1 MLHSPNADDLG
12 ISSDEDEEEDQ
23 QEPEAPPQEDE
34 PQFQRIDTRIPD
46 SMVSRS
52 ALAIRIAQEIDG
64 YHMTVARRR
73 DASQVWRYAYETMPP
88 GTANR
93 WDNSSDS
100 PSPFTRIYADSHTYR
115 LNGQILDDV
124 PPYSTIAEDDD
135 KEADQYSD
143 VIGDCLWSML
153 NSADWIGFA
162 RKIHKEI
169 SVTGNCLVR
178 TTYEQKIERHP
189 RVVVNYNKNK
199 ARQHLSKTGR
209 PDHAVWAGVEGV
221 KLEHE
226 TVTAYQGICLKVI
239 PWEDMFI
246 LPPTAREPEE
256 AYGIGE
262 IYSIRGED
270 LVLGVKQGIYDE
282 DAVEMVMA
290 AQSDDVSQERRERL
304 DAQGLSDSYSAR
316 GTYGGDDDRLYR
328 QYRVAEL
335 CWKAD
340 FDGDGLMEWAVVVMH
355 MDTRKILRLSWL
367 EYEHGQPYYTM
378 MRYMVRPGEM
388 FAMGVAELISSFHNA
403 DTAVLNQLIDH
414 GDLALN
420 WNGNIFYDDTAGLF
434 PDRFVMQLGK
444 PIRVQNLGGIKP
456 VPPMALPAEHYQM
469 HLHLQDICDRLTAT
483 SNISLGK
490 PAESESTLGE
500 MQMVNSSLQRVFEDH
515 VAEVARQHV
524 KIWDQV
530 RWLVSQYGVG
540 PDGEV
545 KFRST
550 VPANENVFK
559 SIPPDILRR
568 RVQFVPTGLKQM
580 SDMGTRV
587 QIAVMIRNAML
598 GDPLVQSNVEAK
610 MMLADDYLRAL
621 NYPHRE
627 ELMGAI
633 KKGVEAQQQVQQ
645 AEMAS
650 GGGQPLLGGP
660 GGDSG
665 GAVQP
670 PAGAPAMPSPGPG
683 KSIGAP
689 GPPPPKSGGGP
700 PGMMGQ

>member
-1 MLHSPNADDLG
+1 
-12 ISSDEDEEEDQ
+12 
-23 QEPEAPPQEDE
+23 
-34 PQFQRIDTRIPD
+34 
-46 SMVSRS
+46 
-52 ALAIRIAQEIDG
+52 
-64 YHMTVARRR
+64 
-73 DASQVWRYAYETMPP
+73 
-88 GTANR
+88 
-93 WDNSSDS
+93 
-100 PSPFTRIYADSHTYR
+100 
-115 LNGQILDDV
+115 
-124 PPYSTIAEDDD
+124 
-135 KEADQYSD
+135 
-143 VIGDCLWSML
+143 
-153 NSADWIGFA
+153 
-162 RKIHKEI
+162 
-169 SVTGNCLVR
+169 
-178 TTYEQKIERHP
+178 
-189 RVVVNYNKNK
+189 
-199 ARQHLSKTGR
+199 
-209 PDHAVWAGVEGV
+209 
-221 KLEHE
+221 
-226 TVTAYQGICLKVI
+226 
-239 PWEDMFI
+239 
-246 LPPTAREPEE
+246 
-256 AYGIGE
+256 
-262 IYSIRGED
+262 
-270 LVLGVKQGIYDE
+270 
-282 DAVEMVMA
+282 
-290 AQSDDVSQERRERL
+290 
-304 DAQGLSDSYSAR
+304 
-316 GTYGGDDDRLYR
+316 
-328 QYRVAEL
+328 
-335 CWKAD
+335 
-340 FDGDGLMEWAVVVMH
+340 
-355 MDTRKILRLSWL
+355 
-367 EYEHGQPYYTM
+367 
-378 MRYMVRPGEM
+378 M
-388 FAMGVAELISSFHNA
+388 FAMGVSELISSFHNA

-456 VPPMALPAEHYQM
+456 VTPMALPAEHYQM

-559 SIPPDILRR
+559 SRPPDILRR

-633 KKGVEAQQQVQQ
+633 KRRWMLVGGSLFLEALEAL
-645 AEMAS
+645 AEVLCN
-650 GGGQPLLGGP
+650 LLLALLRCLLRVRVNLSDRQDRLLRNRVGR
-660 GGDSG
+660 
-665 GAVQP
+665 Q
-670 PAGAPAMPSPGPG
+670 G
-683 KSIGAP
+683 KWDEVR
-689 GPPPPKSGGGP
+689 K
-700 PGMMGQ
+700 Q